1 MDSIYLV
8 MPAYNEEENIGGVV
22 EEWYSVLEGK
32 ADDSRLVIADAGSSD
47 KTHEI
52 LLELKRQYDKLEI
65 LDTSNKFHGPKVIA
79 LYNYAIEQGADFV
92 FQTDSDGQTDASEFQ
107 AFWDLR
113 NSYDAIL
120 GKRLVRGDG
129 KSRAFVEHVVCL
141 LLRVIFGVNVPDA
154 NAPFRL
160 IKTDMLKKHIYKMD
174 SDYNIPNIMLTVFFV
189 LANENIAFKSISF
202 RARKSGQ
209 NSINMLK
216 IIKIGLGA
224 IKDFYWF
231 KSNIIK
237 ETREI

>member
-1 MDSIYLV
+1 M
-8 MPAYNEEENIGGVV
+8 
-22 EEWYSVLEGK
+22 
-32 ADDSRLVIADAGSSD
+32 
-47 KTHEI
+47 
-52 LLELKRQYDKLEI
+52 LELKRQYDKLEI

-113 NSYDAIL
+113 NNYDAIL

-129 KSRAFVEHVVCL
+129 KSRAFVEKVVCL
-141 LLRVIFGVNVPDA
+141 LLRVIFGVKIPDA

-160 IKTDMLKKHIYKMD
+160 INTNMLKKHIYKMD

-189 LANENIAFKSISF
+189 LANENILFKSISF
-202 RARKSGQ
+202 KARNAGQ

-216 IIKIGLGA
+216 IIKIGLRA
-224 IKDFYWF
+224 IKDFYCF
-231 KSNIIK
+231 KSKIIK

>member
-1 MDSIYLV
+1 

-160 IKTDMLKKHIYKMD
+160 IIQYTKTTD
-174 SDYNIPNIMLTVFFV
+174 
-189 LANENIAFKSISF
+189 
-202 RARKSGQ
+202 
-209 NSINMLK
+209 
-216 IIKIGLGA
+216 
-224 IKDFYWF
+224 
-231 KSNIIK
+231 
-237 ETREI
+237 